1 MRLGKAVSVTVTRR
15 LIQDMY
21 MTWIIKSCHHC
32 HISCHASR
40 TWPGEPGESLR
51 ESGCGE
57 RRLRPCPLSR
67 LAGEEEHD
75 EVGHSRDLLREN
87 FRENADSEARTH
99 CYPFSVSKES
109 N

>member
-15 LIQDMY
+15 LIQDMF
-21 MTWIIKSCHHC
+21 MTGIIKSCHHC

-57 RRLRPCPLSR
+57 RRLQPCPLSR
-67 LAGEEEHD
+67 LAGEEEH
-75 EVGHSRDLLREN
+75 EEAGHSRDLLREN
-87 FRENADSEARTH
+87 FRENADSEPRTH